1 MRCPA
6 RIASSAAITLLLSAC
21 TFTRPV
27 AITSHPLPD
36 APKVGAAKCTTLFGV
51 FTWGDC
57 STASAMQA
65 GGVRVLTAV
74 DQRTFMLPGI
84 LRIETTIVTGSK

>member
-1 MRCPA
+1 MRCPVL
-6 RIASSAAITLLLSAC
+6 IASSAAFALLLSAC

-27 AITSHPLPD
+27 AITSAPLPD
-36 APKVGAAKCTTLFGV
+36 APAVGSSKCTTLFGV

-74 DQRTFMLPGI
+74 DQRTFLLPGI
-84 LRIETTIVTGSK
+84 LRIETTIATGSK